1 VASGD
6 EVTQPLAG
14 IRVVDLTQVYSGPY
28 CAFLMAQG
36 GAEVIKIEPPAGESL
51 RQRNARR
58 GAGAPFAMMNAGK
71 RSMTLDLKSAEGKA
85 ILTRLI
91 ETADVLLEN
100 YRPGVLAR
108 LGFDHA
114 AIRAINPRVVV
125 GSISGFGSKGPYRDY
140 PAMDLTVQAMSGV
153 MASTGLP
160 DGAPL
165 KAGAAVADLAA
176 GTHLY
181 AAVLTALFHRERT
194 GEAKAVEVAMVD
206 ALYPTLASNVGLALA
221 GGPGHVS
228 RTGNR
233 HGGLSLCPYS
243 VYPAADG
250 HVAIICTNENHWVS
264 LVAALKLDHLAGP
277 EFDTMEKRVARMD
290 HVDAEVGKASMRFG
304 KEALFQTLNAARV
317 PCGSVREMAEVLH
330 DPHLHETGM
339 LFEMDHPQYGRLVL
353 SHTPM
358 RFLDEHRPAY
368 RPSVALGADTDAVLG
383 EELGM
388 SADEIAD
395 LRAKG
400 VI

>member
-1 VASGD
+1 MGETAS
-6 EVTQPLAG
+6 VTRPLAG

-51 RQRNARR
+51 RQRNARP

-71 RSMTLDLKSAEGKA
+71 RSMTLDLKAPEGKA

-91 ETADVLLEN
+91 ATADVLLEN

-108 LGFDHA
+108 LGFDPET
-114 AIRAINPRVVV
+114 IRKINPRIIC
-125 GSISGFGSKGPYRDY
+125 GSISGFGSSGPYRDY

-153 MASTGLP
+153 MASTGMP

-181 AAVLTALFHRERT
+181 SAVMTALFHRERT
-194 GEAKAVEVAMVD
+194 GEARNVEVSMVD

-221 GGPGHVS
+221 AGPDYVS

-250 HVAIICTNENHWVS
+250 YVAIICTNENHWVS
-264 LVAALKLDHLAGP
+264 LVDVLGLDHLKGEA
-277 EFDTMEKRVARMD
+277 FDSMEKRVARMD
-290 HVDAEVGKASMRFG
+290 EVDDEVGKASLRYD
-304 KEALFQTLNAARV
+304 KEALFQKLNAARV
-317 PCGSVREMAEVLH
+317 PCGAVREMPEVLH
-330 DPHLHETGM
+330 DPHLHQTGM
-339 LFEMDHPQYGRLVL
+339 LFEFDHPEYGRLVL
-353 SHTPM
+353 SHTPL
-358 RFLDEHRPAY
+358 RFLGEERPAY
-368 RPSVALGADTDAVLG
+368 RPSVKLGADNDAVLG
-383 EELGM
+383 GDLGL
-388 SADEIAD
+388 SAAEIAA
-395 LRAKG
+395 LREKH